1 MSDQDAFERILASLY
16 DAMLDDAYWPD
27 TSVLIDNACGMQ
39 GSALGVGEGLKG
51 DVQSI
56 FSAGLYYRGERRED
70 LEREYL
76 EIYRPID
83 ETLPRFWQL
92 PDSSVVHVTDLYTA
106 EELKTSSTYNE
117 FLSRAR
123 GQDGLNVHLAEPNG
137 SHIAW
142 IIANPVAPDGWETP
156 QLAMIKGL
164 LPHIRQFV
172 RVRRTLIGA
181 QTPSTSVANLLDS
194 PRIGV
199 IHLDRQGRIVETND
213 RARAIL
219 RRGDGVSDRDGELR
233 AYEPAAHAR
242 LERLIAGALPTSG
255 AVAVSESMLI
265 RRSSMAAP
273 FVVHVKPVDAPQMDF
288 GAQRVAVLVLIAEP
302 GYQARIDPSLVAET
316 LGLTLK
322 ESQVAVWLVE
332 GKTVREIAVE
342 TGRQESSIHWHL
354 KQIYRKQG
362 LSRQIDLVRL
372 VLSIA
377 ESA

>member
-1 MSDQDAFERILASLY
+1 M
-16 DAMLDDAYWPD
+16 
-27 TSVLIDNACGMQ
+27 
-39 GSALGVGEGLKG
+39 
-51 DVQSI
+51 
-56 FSAGLYYRGERRED
+56 
-70 LEREYL
+70 
-76 EIYRPID
+76 
-83 ETLPRFWQL
+83 
-92 PDSSVVHVTDLYTA
+92 
-106 EELKTSSTYNE
+106 
-117 FLSRAR
+117 
-123 GQDGLNVHLAEPNG
+123 
-137 SHIAW
+137 
-142 IIANPVAPDGWETP
+142 
-156 QLAMIKGL
+156 
-164 LPHIRQFV
+164 
-172 RVRRTLIGA
+172 IGA

-233 AYEPAAHAR
+233 TYEPAAHAR

-265 RRSSMAAP
+265 HRSSMAPP

-332 GKTVREIAVE
+332 GRTVREIAVE
-342 TGRQESSIHWHL
+342 TGAAGKLHPLALKADLPQARPLPADGLGTAGAVDRRVRVSSVVPAAPPIELYAVSPQFEVRKES
-354 KQIYRKQG
+354 RDG
-362 LSRQIDLVRL
+362 V
-372 VLSIA
+372 
-377 ESA
+377 